1 MIPGISDVKTIVA
14 HAGCADGITAAYLVK
29 RAISRGFNPEVK
41 FVQYNTIEHDN
52 LEATKGMLF
61 VDMTPPRARVQEFV
75 DVGAIVLDHHEGARD
90 IVAAFG
96 DRGIFGENSRL
107 ESGAMLAYLH
117 VVASMGVHDS
127 RLHDIAMM
135 AAVRDTFKKDH
146 QYWSQSCAYRE
157 GLLAIFDGTM
167 SSIVTHF
174 DRIIV
179 TGEILIESTRRKVR
193 EVREKNQFTRFECEC
208 TNHEPIRV
216 ITSTRLDLVSDV
228 ADEFADECDLF
239 IAYSALIE
247 NGKPCVVF
255 GLRSSNGSFRCDKL
269 AKVFGGGGHPKAAGF
284 KMPGMFFTEQQ
295 WQEIIHTIN
304 SVAGEA

>member
-179 TGEILIESTRRKVR
+179 TGESLSSPLVARFAKSARRTSSRGSNANVRTTNPFESSRQRDSISCQTWR
-193 EVREKNQFTRFECEC
+193 
-208 TNHEPIRV
+208 TNSPM
-216 ITSTRLDLVSDV
+216 
-228 ADEFADECDLF
+228 
-239 IAYSALIE
+239 SATCSSRIQ
-247 NGKPCVVF
+247 
-255 GLRSSNGSFRCDKL
+255 RSSRTASL
-269 AKVFGGGGHPKAAGF
+269 A
-284 KMPGMFFTEQQ
+284 
-295 WQEIIHTIN
+295 
-304 SVAGEA
+304 